1 MATSPKR
8 PEMPPKP
15 RGDAV
20 LEGVLERVTWASEES
35 GFSVVRLQVPGRK
48 ELVTAVGPMVAIQPG
63 ESVRLTG
70 RWVLD
75 KKWGEQFRA
84 DSFATVKPATL
95 VGIERYLGSGLVRGV
110 GRVMAERLVHRFGL
124 ETLEVIDRAPERLRE
139 VEGIGPLR
147 SERIRTAWAEQREIR
162 TVMVFLQSHGVATGH
177 AVKIWK
183 RYRERAI
190 ATVEENPYRLALD
203 IWGIGFKTADGIAR
217 NLGVEANSPR
227 RAEAGVLH
235 VLGGLSDEGHVFF
248 PRDRLVE
255 SAREILEIEPPIIEQ
270 AIDAMAAEDQLV
282 VEAPRAGEAS
292 AVYLRSLHAAESGA
306 AALLRELLRAPV
318 RPIAIDVE
326 KAIAWFEQRQQI
338 ALAPEQR
345 EAIRQAIAAKVLV
358 ITGGPG
364 TGKTTLVNGIIQIL
378 QKKGRRIELAAPTGR
393 AAKRLSQATGRE
405 ARTVHRLLEFTPKA
419 MRFARNRDRPL
430 EADLVI
436 LDEASMVDTVLG
448 FDLVKALPPYAQLV
462 LVGDVDQLPSVG
474 PGSVLSDVIASG
486 AVPVARLVHIF
497 RQAEQSLIV
506 ENAHR
511 INRGEMPR
519 EGSAKDAD
527 FFFIRQEEPEG
538 VLATL
543 KSLVAERIPKRFGFD
558 PVDDIQVLTP
568 MHRGLLGAGNLN
580 AELQALLNPKG
591 EGLTRGSR
599 TFRRGDKVMQLRNN
613 YDLEVF
619 NGDLGR
625 AQRIDAVEQQI
636 EVVFDGRPVVYDFA
650 DLDELTLAYACTVH
664 KSQGSEYPCVV
675 IPLHTQHYAMLQ
687 RNLLYTAVTRGRKLV
702 VLVGSVR
709 ALAIA
714 VKSGQKGTRYTQL
727 AARLRE

>member
-1 MATSPKR
+1 M
-8 PEMPPKP
+8 
-15 RGDAV
+15 